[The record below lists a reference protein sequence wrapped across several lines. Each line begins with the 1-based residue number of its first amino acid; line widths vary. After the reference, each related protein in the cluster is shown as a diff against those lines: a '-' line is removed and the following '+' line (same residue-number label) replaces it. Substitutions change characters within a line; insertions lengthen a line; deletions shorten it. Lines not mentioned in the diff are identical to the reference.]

1 MNALTH
7 FPLLWEK
14 YKENFIASKYQITS
28 QGNPIAFNFI
38 NKRLSSSVESSP
50 EGMKQQL
57 ARLHFVT
64 IVSPLDLGRLSLTIL
79 EPLQVY
85 LEDSEYSETNIGHS
99 VVFTLFE
106 MLSNSIDDTMEM
118 EEKVEKLATWQS
130 LGLKLVSVHCQFI
143 VITLTYNFTYHL
155 LSTCTI
161 HGILYMLV
169 ILYYTTA

>member
-14 YKENFIASKYQITS
+14 YKENFIVSKYQITS
-28 QGNPIAFNFI
+28 QGNPIAFDFI
-38 NKRLSSSVESSP
+38 HKRLTSSVESST

-57 ARLHFVT
+57 ARLHFTT

-79 EPLQVY
+79 EPLQAY
-85 LEDSEYSETNIGHS
+85 LEDSKYSETNIGHS

-106 MLSNSIDDTMEM
+106 MLRNSIDDTMEM

-130 LGLKLVSVHCQFI
+130 LGLKLVSVLI
-143 VITLTYNFTYHL
+143 I
-155 LSTCTI
+155 
-161 HGILYMLV
+161 
-169 ILYYTTA
+169 A